1 MGAEEKPVEPFS
13 DIHFEDGRVRAVL
26 LHDPSIEGLDMAI
39 YMDASNSMREEYAYT
54 QPPRTLLE
62 RLRGAPAREPENLVE
77 PQVRWMLEY
86 LSTKDRNGQLRVAYW
101 ACGVSGRPVEV
112 VGELKGSDARQ
123 YKFPGARLLG
133 NNTYLTP
140 ALRDYAQYLRQQVE
154 HGAKRGCAVIIT
166 DGQIADAPEVK
177 AYSEELAREIAGG
190 RLPRLNFVLVG
201 VGDTIDAD
209 QLEELSHAEYPGV
222 GHLWCHKIARE
233 LTQVASLVAVLVDET
248 MTVAAGG
255 TVYDD
260 RGRVVKVYEARLP
273 AVLEFEVPEGTRSFT
288 LEVNGRRYTQPLSEE
303 EDSH

>member
-1 MGAEEKPVEPFS
+1 MRHEERPVEPFS
-13 DIHFEDGRVRAVL
+13 DVHLEDGKVRAVL

-39 YMDASNSMREEYAYT
+39 YMDASNSMREEYEYK
-54 QPPRTLLE
+54 QPPRSLLE
-62 RLRGAPAREPENLVE
+62 WLRVVPPREATNQVE
-77 PQVRWMLEY
+77 PQVQWMLEY

-101 ACGVSGRPVEV
+101 ACGLSGRPVEV
-112 VGELKGSDARQ
+112 VGELKGVDAR
-123 YKFPGARLLG
+123 KHRFPGARLLG

-140 ALRDYAQYLRQQVE
+140 ALQDYVQYLRQQASE
-154 HGAKRGCAVIIT
+154 GAKRGCAVIIT
-166 DGQIADAPEVK
+166 DGQIADVPEVK
-177 AYSEELAREIAGG
+177 AYSEEVCREVAAG

-201 VGDTIDAD
+201 VGDNIDAE
-209 QLEELSHAEYPGV
+209 QLEDLSHTEYPGM

-233 LTQVASLVAVLVDET
+233 LTQVAHLVAVLVDET

-288 LEVNGRRYTQPLSEE
+288 LEVDGRRYIQPLI
-303 EDSH
+303 DSDH

>member
-1 MGAEEKPVEPFS
+1 MSAEEKPVEPFS

-62 RLRGAPAREPENLVE
+62 RLSGAPVRETENMVE

-112 VGELKGSDARQ
+112 VGELKGSDARG
-123 YKFPGARLLG
+123 YRFPGARLLG

-140 ALRDYAQYLRQQVE
+140 ALRDYVQYLRQQAE

-166 DGQIADAPEVK
+166 DGQISDGPDVK
-177 AYSEELAREIAGG
+177 AYSEELAREIAAG

-201 VGDTIDAD
+201 VGDSIDAE
-209 QLEELSHAEYPGV
+209 QLEDLSHAEYPGV

-273 AVLEFEVPEGTRSFT
+273 AVLEFDVPEGTRSFT
-288 LEVNGRRYTQPLSEE
+288 LEVNGRRYTQPLTEE